1 MSMPWVVDRFRHH
14 VVAGGWRHSVARAA
28 SRALDL
34 AAGRVQS
41 ASARLL
47 DPTATDR
54 RLPKRI
60 GDQLA
65 LNAAFRNRF
74 RDARALVVASGP
86 SARRLDA
93 QMADGR
99 AIIVVNEMF
108 GQVKGAGLRLTA
120 VVLHDQLYFSGTPEM
135 DRFLSDI
142 TAVARAD
149 GALMIV
155 PAAYGP
161 RLVSEGLVEPSSM
174 LTFFESGM
182 PIALAR
188 QPTELIDLAR
198 AIPSLQTVSHTA
210 LASALFL
217 GFAEIA
223 LIGVDLNFVGTPSV
237 PVAHSYGKNRYY
249 DLINHASAADA
260 FRSGHGWDW
269 PFVLRDVARQLEAYD
284 WIARGAARHGRRIVN
299 LAQESLLTT
308 VASIEQR
315 HVP

>member
-142 TAVARAD
+142 TDVDIGTIDSGTQVRMVFRIKD
-149 GALMIV
+149 FDDKRGFRRYFWK
-155 PAAYGP
+155 AA
-161 RLVSEGLVEPSSM
+161 
-174 LTFFESGM
+174 
-182 PIALAR
+182 
-188 QPTELIDLAR
+188 
-198 AIPSLQTVSHTA
+198 
-210 LASALFL
+210 
-217 GFAEIA
+217 
-223 LIGVDLNFVGTPSV
+223 
-237 PVAHSYGKNRYY
+237 PVY
-249 DLINHASAADA
+249 
-260 FRSGHGWDW
+260 
-269 PFVLRDVARQLEAYD
+269 
-284 WIARGAARHGRRIVN
+284 
-299 LAQESLLTT
+299 
-308 VASIEQR
+308 
-315 HVP
+315 